1 MINIQRTRAS
11 FFFIF
16 LDFKKEKKE
25 RKNKI
30 SLNQAHSIIEKILV
44 CLRVYIYYKF
54 FFSFSFSSQIRETKY
69 LVTKASMYIII
80 YKLLLLFFQIL
91 LYYK

>member
-11 FFFIF
+11 FFLYFF
-16 LDFKKEKKE
+16 RFQEKKKKE

-44 CLRVYIYYKF
+44 CLRVYIIN
-54 FFSFSFSSQIRETKY
+54 FSF
-69 LVTKASMYIII
+69 
-80 YKLLLLFFQIL
+80 LFL
-91 LYYK
+91 SLAK